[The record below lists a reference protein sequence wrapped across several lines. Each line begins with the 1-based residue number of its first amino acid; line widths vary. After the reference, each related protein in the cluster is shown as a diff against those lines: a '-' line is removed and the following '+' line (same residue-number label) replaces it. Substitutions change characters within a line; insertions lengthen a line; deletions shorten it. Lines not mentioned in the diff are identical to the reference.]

1 VTLSVIDQGRGIPAD
16 KLDTIF
22 DRFQQV
28 DASDSRQ
35 KGGSGLGLA
44 ICRTIV
50 QQHGGQI
57 WAERNSVCG
66 STFRVVLPLHPH
78 VAAAP
83 PAATPIIELDRGRV
97 LLADANLTTRPLVA
111 NQLRRQGYR
120 VVETSTVEETLA
132 ALASGVDSEHP
143 NGVTGGVE
151 AILVDI
157 SLDGLNGWEILPRLR
172 MEPSAA
178 GVPIVLLSV
187 NHPNPSLP
195 IPTGAD
201 GWVSQSPNDE
211 TLLNELA
218 RVLSSP
224 GEKARILVVED
235 DVDLARVIGAVF
247 AKDGIEVMLAH
258 TRQAA
263 LDACVSFQPQLLVL
277 DLSLPDGDGFNV
289 VDWLRQH
296 EDLAH
301 LPLVVYSAREIPLS
315 ERSHLQLGPTHF
327 LTKAKVQP
335 QQLESLVL
343 TMLRRSRQMEE
354 SLCLV
359 PPTDPG
365 QPHGSAAD

>member
-1 VTLSVIDQGRGIPAD
+1 
-16 KLDTIF
+16 
-22 DRFQQV
+22 
-28 DASDSRQ
+28 
-35 KGGSGLGLA
+35 LA

-50 QQHGGQI
+50 HQHGGKI
-57 WAERNSVCG
+57 WAERNPVCG
-66 STFRVVLPLHPH
+66 STFKVMLPLHPTVAPNG
-78 VAAAP
+78 VAAP
-83 PAATPIIELDRGRV
+83 DRGPDRGRILV
-97 LLADANLTTRPLVA
+97 ADSNSTTRSMVA
-111 NQLRRQGYR
+111 NQLRRQNYH
-120 VVETSTVEETLA
+120 VVEAGSVEETLT
-132 ALASGVDSEHP
+132 ALTASVST
-143 NGVTGGVE
+143 NGAGRSTSGIE

-172 MEPSAA
+172 LEPAA
-178 GVPIVLLSV
+178 EGVPIVLLSV
-187 NHPNPSLP
+187 DHPNPSLP

-201 GWVSQSPNDE
+201 GWIAQSPNDE
-211 TLLNELA
+211 TLLSELA

-224 GEKARILVVED
+224 GENARILVVED
-235 DVDLARVIGAVF
+235 DVDLAGVIGAVF
-247 AKDGIEVMLAH
+247 AKDGIEVKLAH
-258 TRQAA
+258 TRQSA
-263 LDACVSFQPQLLVL
+263 LEACISFRPQLIVL

-301 LPLVVYSAREIPLS
+301 LPLVVYSARELGPV
-315 ERSHLQLGPTHF
+315 ERIQLQLGPTHF

-359 PPTDPG
+359 PQSQPV

>member
-1 VTLSVIDQGRGIPAD
+1 
-16 KLDTIF
+16 
-22 DRFQQV
+22 
-28 DASDSRQ
+28 
-35 KGGSGLGLA
+35 
-44 ICRTIV
+44 
-50 QQHGGQI
+50 
-57 WAERNSVCG
+57 
-66 STFRVVLPLHPH
+66 
-78 VAAAP
+78 
-83 PAATPIIELDRGRV
+83 
-97 LLADANLTTRPLVA
+97 LLADANLSTRPLVA
-111 NQLRRQGYR
+111 NQLRRQGYH
-120 VVETSTVEETLA
+120 VVETGTVEETLA
-132 ALASGVDSEHP
+132 ALSTGVDSEQP
-143 NGVTGGVE
+143 AGAPTGIE

-187 NHPNPSLP
+187 DHPNPSLP

-211 TLLNELA
+211 TLLSELA

-247 AKDGIEVMLAH
+247 AKDGIDVMLVH

-263 LDACVSFQPQLLVL
+263 LEACVSFEPQLLVL

-301 LPLVVYSAREIPLS
+301 LPLVVYSAREIPAS
-315 ERSHLQLGPTHF
+315 ERSQLQLGPTHF

-354 SLCLV
+354 SLCLM
-359 PPTDPG
+359 PSRSPDR
-365 QPHGSAAD
+365 PHGSAAD